1 MEIKHKQWLKMSPEK
16 KNAQTEKSRI
26 MMKRKRQFE
35 TEEQTATARSKNRVA
50 IKRKRQFKTEEQ
62 TATSR

>member
-1 MEIKHKQWLKMSPEK
+1 MSPEK